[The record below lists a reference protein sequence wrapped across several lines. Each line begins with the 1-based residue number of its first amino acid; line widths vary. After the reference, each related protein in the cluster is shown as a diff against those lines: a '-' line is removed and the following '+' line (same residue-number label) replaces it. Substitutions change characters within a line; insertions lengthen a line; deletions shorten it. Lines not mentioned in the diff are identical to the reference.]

1 MEELPQSRGYPDD
14 ELIRSVLEETRSI
27 AVVGASPKPWRPSH
41 GVLRFLLAAGYHAIP
56 VNPGHAGKEIAGQLV
71 YARLADIP
79 VPIDMVD
86 VFRRSDALPGIVDE
100 ALAMKPRPSTIWT
113 QLEIINPE
121 ATARAEA
128 AGLRVVVDRCPAI
141 EYPRLLRPVRRLA
154 SRDLPSSM

>member
-86 VFRRSDALPGIVDE
+86 VFRRSDAV
-100 ALAMKPRPSTIWT
+100 
-113 QLEIINPE
+113 
-121 ATARAEA
+121 ARNRRRSSGYEA
-128 AGLRVVVDRCPAI
+128 AAEHDLDPA
-141 EYPRLLRPVRRLA
+141 RNHQ
-154 SRDLPSSM
+154 SRGNGAG